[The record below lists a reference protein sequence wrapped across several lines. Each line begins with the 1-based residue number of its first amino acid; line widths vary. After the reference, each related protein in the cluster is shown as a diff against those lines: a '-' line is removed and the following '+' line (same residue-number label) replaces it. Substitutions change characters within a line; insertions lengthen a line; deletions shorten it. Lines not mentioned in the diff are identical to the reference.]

1 MEPFEDQDAKTKFF
15 NVFLCS
21 AKSHVIMLF
30 LQKTHG
36 KLELNV
42 NFVQK
47 TLKFMENVFIVFI
60 SHELLQTLP
69 MCQALCQKLY
79 LTHLI

>member
-47 TLKFMENVFIVFI
+47 T
-60 SHELLQTLP
+60 
-69 MCQALCQKLY
+69 
-79 LTHLI
+79 